1 MKGKFYN
8 FIGCLMFHKI
18 KSLQGEGWVITNSN
32 QNTGVYS
39 ASVFK
44 VTVILC
50 HQCCFINGCFTYSK
64 YLMKSVRDL
73 GLRTRE
79 SVAASDEKPRLNRKT
94 FFGFRLFQKVPD
106 K

>member
-8 FIGCLMFHKI
+8 FIGCLMLHKI

-44 VTVILC
+44 VLENMT
-50 HQCCFINGCFTYSK
+50 
-64 YLMKSVRDL
+64 
-73 GLRTRE
+73 
-79 SVAASDEKPRLNRKT
+79 
-94 FFGFRLFQKVPD
+94 
-106 K
+106 